1 MDKKYISVLTL
12 NRYIKAKME
21 QDVSL
26 QSVYIKGEISN
37 YRPHPSGHLYFTLKD
52 ENSRV
57 SAIMF
62 ASSAK
67 KLDFVVENGMQVLIH
82 ASVSVYE
89 PTGQYQI
96 YVKSMQQDEIG
107 NLYLQFE
114 KLKQK
119 LEKEGLFN
127 VAHKK
132 EIPAFPK
139 SIAVLSAKQ
148 GAAVQD
154 VVRTIQLR
162 FPFTKVIIFPIPVQG
177 KDAYLEIIKVLKYVD
192 QIGFDTT
199 ILDRGGGSIEDL
211 WNFNEELLARTIY
224 ECHTPIITGI
234 GHETDFTICDFVS
247 DYRGVTPTAAAM
259 KATPDQNELKK
270 NNMNLTNQLVYK
282 IKNRLDLQRQYLN
295 RLQNSYCLTNPEHL
309 YSQEILRLIHLQDQ
323 LTHQFQMFDISVN
336 QTIKTYQEKMKQR
349 MDNILINHMHQLQQN
364 ITMLDTLSPLKVMQ
378 RGYTLI
384 KADDKLIKSAC
395 DLTEGEVID
404 IQFHDGHIKAQVK

>member
-1 MDKKYISVLTL
+1 M
-12 NRYIKAKME
+12 
-21 QDVSL
+21 
-26 QSVYIKGEISN
+26 
-37 YRPHPSGHLYFTLKD
+37 
-52 ENSRV
+52 
-57 SAIMF
+57 
-62 ASSAK
+62 
-67 KLDFVVENGMQVLIH
+67 
-82 ASVSVYE
+82 
-89 PTGQYQI
+89 
-96 YVKSMQQDEIG
+96 
-107 NLYLQFE
+107 
-114 KLKQK
+114 
-119 LEKEGLFN
+119 
-127 VAHKK
+127 
-132 EIPAFPK
+132 
-139 SIAVLSAKQ
+139 
-148 GAAVQD
+148 
-154 VVRTIQLR
+154 
-162 FPFTKVIIFPIPVQG
+162 
-177 KDAYLEIIKVLKYVD
+177 LKYVD
-192 QIGFDTT
+192 QIGFDTI
-199 ILDRGGGSIEDL
+199 ILARGGGSIEDL